1 MTNILSSHGLVN
13 AVIKALGGEAVNFLG
28 SPRLFAPLLYITE
41 NWKSAGWTMII
52 YLAAIAGIDTEQYE
66 SAQIDGATRLQTMR
80 HITLPGI
87 KDTIIVLL
95 ILAIG
100 NIMVQGFDQ
109 VFNLSNAATAKVAEI
124 LDMYIYRI
132 TFRAAADF
140 SFSTAVSLFR
150 SIINFVLLLSAD
162 RITKWLGSDGLLT
175 EG

>member
-1 MTNILSSHGLVN
+1 
-13 AVIKALGGEAVNFLG
+13 
-28 SPRLFAPLLYITE
+28 
-41 NWKSAGWTMII
+41 MII
-52 YLAAIAGIDTEQYE
+52 YLAAISGIDTEQYE

-140 SFSTAVSLFR
+140 LFHC
-150 SIINFVLLLSAD
+150 SQLIQIYNQFCFVV
-162 RITKWLGSDGLLT
+162 IC
-175 EG
+175 